1 MNFKNMQNS
10 ITFLMSNEHKVIF
23 AKFNKILDGSV
34 VDKKEMLELIK
45 SFKDDLL
52 AHMKLEEQAIFNIE
66 DIGSN
71 EMKQIFVKLLEEH
84 SQIRRMLVDFARLDE
99 ETVDDLKDILAKH
112 EALEAGTLY
121 PKLDREL
128 SDDLKEEILKK
139 LSEGSVYGV

>member
-1 MNFKNMQNS
+1 
-10 ITFLMSNEHKVIF
+10 MSNEHKVIF